1 MPSYLRINQVTS
13 LHQSFPVLPLGCQ
26 SHLKKVAFRTLL
38 QRFLIN
44 SLPGHLR
51 ICNNPRHFYEEVK
64 SFLLSRSRA
73 HLGFLLY
80 YLYIYFSLSLFIYWI
95 FFTANTLDILKLRGF
110 RVKIANN
117 SRRHYLAIPRRDLGT
132 KKTKLNIE
140 K

>member
-95 FFTANTLDILKLRGF
+95 FSLLTRWIYENSNSEALGSKLQIIHDAIISQF
-110 RVKIANN
+110 PEETWA
-117 SRRHYLAIPRRDLGT
+117 RRKP
-132 KKTKLNIE
+132 N
-140 K
+140 